1 MIVWG
6 RGCVL
11 VWGVIGIGIV
21 IIRVRRVKI
30 IITIGRVVVIV
41 VIVVYVIVMVT
52 IIVNYFCCC
61 CYCCY

>member
-41 VIVVYVIVMVT
+41 VCVIVMVT
-52 IIVNYFCCC
+52 IINYFCCC
-61 CYCCY
+61 CCY